1 MKRATRLMLVVALIA
16 ASVSVVMAGRG
27 KGKGGGGGGTTTALS
42 AAEKDGLVVLREEEK
57 LARDVYLKLAEKW
70 DLPIFTNIAASE
82 QRHMDAVKNLIDKYG
97 LEDPVKDNTIGK
109 FTNTAFADLYTQL
122 VDRGNESLADAL
134 QVGVFIEK
142 LDIDDIALLL
152 EDVTHRDIE
161 RVYTNLLAGSNNHL
175 AAFNA
180 ALAAL

>member
-1 MKRATRLMLVVALIA
+1 
-16 ASVSVVMAGRG
+16 
-27 KGKGGGGGGTTTALS
+27 
-42 AAEKDGLVVLREEEK
+42 
-57 LARDVYLKLAEKW
+57 
-70 DLPIFTNIAASE
+70 
-82 QRHMDAVKNLIDKYG
+82 
-97 LEDPVKDNTIGK
+97 VKDNTIGK